1 MLKEF
6 SCSGSRYM
14 QKFPQSA
21 CPSVCSLAR
30 RLKSYGRCDVT
41 AARNWERVLVE
52 KTHSMFIGDF
62 VRLSG
67 SLFQLQQRYGNNKV
81 EENYTGVL
89 KRPQRIDHP
98 CTIESCDPY
107 RWTYWAQNHSY
118 VTIPQ
123 EHCVHQ
129 FFPSNFR
136 LDRAE
141 SYIDRESEPTAI
153 LYVCG

>member
-21 CPSVCSLAR
+21 CPSVCSLAITFEKLWTLR
-30 RLKSYGRCDVT
+30 RHCGAKLGTRIGRENT
-41 AARNWERVLVE
+41 F
-52 KTHSMFIGDF
+52 HFIGDF

-107 RWTYWAQNHSY
+107 R
-118 VTIPQ
+118 
-123 EHCVHQ
+123 
-129 FFPSNFR
+129 
-136 LDRAE
+136 
-141 SYIDRESEPTAI
+141 
-153 LYVCG
+153 